1 MIRVASLVA
10 VWAHGVGTNV
20 VALSISTP
28 PTMTTPSE
36 GVIVAD
42 KSPNQHN
49 AKKVGKSL
57 KEKRN
62 DKHAKKESKK
72 GLLGEKI

>member
-1 MIRVASLVA
+1 MA
-10 VWAHGVGTNV
+10 N
-20 VALSISTP
+20 
-28 PTMTTPSE
+28 
-36 GVIVAD
+36 
-42 KSPNQHN
+42 KSPDQHN

-72 GLLGEKI
+72 GLLGEWAPPVTP

>member
-1 MIRVASLVA
+1 MSNDFIGGGSQRV
-10 VWAHGVGTNV
+10 
-20 VALSISTP
+20 ISTP
-28 PTMTTPSE
+28 TMPSPAR
-36 GVIVAD
+36 GVTMAD

-62 DKHAKKESKK
+62 EKHAKKESKK
-72 GLLGEKI
+72 GLVNE

>member
-1 MIRVASLVA
+1 M
-10 VWAHGVGTNV
+10 
-20 VALSISTP
+20 
-28 PTMTTPSE
+28 
-36 GVIVAD
+36 AD

-62 DKHAKKESKK
+62 NKHAKKESKK
-72 GLLGEKI
+72 GLVSE

>member
-1 MIRVASLVA
+1 VA
-10 VWAHGVGTNV
+10 VAQGV
-20 VALSISTP
+20 ISTP
-28 PTMTTPSE
+28 PTMTSPTR
-36 GVIVAD
+36 GVTVAD
-42 KSPNQHN
+42 KSPSQHN

-72 GLLGEKI
+72 GVLGQ

>member
-1 MIRVASLVA
+1 MA
-10 VWAHGVGTNV
+10 
-20 VALSISTP
+20 
-28 PTMTTPSE
+28 E
-36 GVIVAD
+36 

-72 GLLGEKI
+72 GLLGEKA

>member
-1 MIRVASLVA
+1 LKSNDLIGSRSQSV
-10 VWAHGVGTNV
+10 
-20 VALSISTP
+20 ISTS
-28 PTMTTPSE
+28 PTMTSPTR
-36 GVIVAD
+36 GVTMAE

-62 DKHAKKESKK
+62 EKHAKKESKK
-72 GLLGEKI
+72 HLVGE

>member
-1 MIRVASLVA
+1 M
-10 VWAHGVGTNV
+10 
-20 VALSISTP
+20 
-28 PTMTTPSE
+28 
-36 GVIVAD
+36 AD

-62 DKHAKKESKK
+62 EKHAKKEEKK
-72 GLLGEKI
+72 GLLGDKS

>member
-1 MIRVASLVA
+1 M
-10 VWAHGVGTNV
+10 
-20 VALSISTP
+20 
-28 PTMTTPSE
+28 
-36 GVIVAD
+36 AD

-72 GLLGEKI
+72 GLLVE

>member
-1 MIRVASLVA
+1 MGEVPSKSEGLD
-10 VWAHGVGTNV
+10 G
-20 VALSISTP
+20 LSRGLISTP
-28 PTMTTPSE
+28 PTMTTPTR
-36 GVIVAD
+36 GVTMAD

-62 DKHAKKESKK
+62 VKHAKKEAKK
-72 GLLGEKI
+72 SILAE